1 MKTLMIGALCATQL
15 ALAVA
20 CTRQDR
26 VPDGK
31 DEPGRSTEL
40 ATEPA
45 NEPDQH
51 AARSPQPAE
60 PAPGSAAS
68 AGATEARA
76 RSLATARV
84 VGEAPPPRLYE
95 QPVERRLHSNR
106 IEASSFLWTDWN
118 RFQENYHPSYIM
130 DGDPKTAWVEGAD
143 SSGKG
148 EWVRIHVSPVESASR
163 IRLRIRNG
171 YHKSAS
177 LHAKNARAKRLAVKA
192 LPGGRVHAVDLAD
205 DMSWQEISFDQPP
218 ARVEAIELEVL
229 DVFEGKKYTDLCISD
244 VEVYV
249 TGLTVENPAFEKAK
263 LDELL
268 AWKKNRLAAAK
279 LFASEKAAE
288 LPILSGYRVEQG
300 EAAVSVTPDR
310 GHNDQVR
317 AALQALRRAAGSA
330 LPDAPAERANAA
342 LAADLDGWVPV
353 RVVARTPLEIPE
365 VDGLRAGQGEELIYS
380 SPEDAFLIPAF
391 EGGLLLR
398 SDHLSTFDV
407 KGDDPRGRVDCKH
420 GRSEFLR
427 PPRSAG
433 DGPLVRELALVS
445 CVEEE
450 TREGTATYAVWQL
463 LVFDEQGYL
472 TLMTTPGGEVVSLE
486 WEQPGSVRTL
496 VGGLR
501 VRWPGQPIERLQD
514 GRTVTAR

>member
-20 CTRQDR
+20 CTKQDR
-26 VPDGK
+26 APEGK
-31 DEPGRSTEL
+31 DEPARP
-40 ATEPA
+40 TEPA
-45 NEPDQH
+45 RKPDQN
-51 AARSPQPAE
+51 PAKPPE
-60 PAPGSAAS
+60 ATEATPGSAAA
-68 AGATEARA
+68 AGATEART
-76 RSLATARV
+76 RTLAAARV

-130 DGDPKTAWVEGAD
+130 DGDPRTAWVEGAD
-143 SSGKG
+143 SSGKE
-148 EWVRIHVSPVESASR
+148 EWVRIHVSPVEGASR

-177 LHAKNARAKRLAVKA
+177 LHAKNARARRLAVKT
-192 LPGGRVHAVDLAD
+192 LPGGHRHEVELAD
-205 DMSWQEISFDQPP
+205 DMSWQEIAFEQPP
-218 ARVEAIELEVL
+218 ARVEAVELEVL

-244 VEVYV
+244 VEIYV
-249 TGLTVENPAFEKAK
+249 TGLTVENPAFEKSK

-279 LFASEKAAE
+279 LFASEAAAE

-300 EAAVSVTPDR
+300 EAAAPVGSDGGQAR
-310 GHNDQVR
+310 R
-317 AALQALRRAAGSA
+317 ALQSLRQAAGSA
-330 LPDAPAERANAA
+330 LPEALAERANAA
-342 LAADLDGWVPV
+342 LAADLAGWVPA
-353 RVVARTPLEIPE
+353 RVVARSPLEIPE
-365 VDGLRAGQGEELIYS
+365 VDGLRAGAGEELIYS

-407 KGDDPRGRVDCKH
+407 KGGDPRHRDECEPGRN
-420 GRSEFLR
+420 EFLR
-427 PPRSAG
+427 PPRAAT

-463 LVFDEQGYL
+463 LVFDDQGYL
-472 TLMTTPGGEVVSLE
+472 TLMTTPGGEVISLA
-486 WEQPGSVRTL
+486 WEQRGSVRTL

-501 VRWPGQPIERLQD
+501 VRWPGQPIERLMD
-514 GRTVTAR
+514 GRTVTAE